1 MDQQNYP
8 QGAPVPGQP
17 LPPQGMP
24 VPPQGFPPQGAPVP
38 MPMPMP
44 GQPVPP
50 PYPGMPYGVQPVGM
64 PLQGIPP
71 QGVPPQ
77 GIPPQGMPQ
86 QPAGGAVFAPGRHHV
101 SKAYLAIQM
110 VGTVVPLIFT
120 FLIILVSA
128 GVPLGTLAVMGE
140 EVLGFF
146 AVLAAGLV
154 FALVL
159 AAFSIG
165 FTWLSWKNLEYQ
177 LTAKEFALFSGI
189 VFKKRMHV
197 PYQKIQSVN
206 QSASVFK
213 RIFGL
218 CDLEIDTAGGADN
231 TAIRIPCLK
240 TVNAEILRTEIFR
253 RKNVLLA
260 GGTIDENGCIFMPDA
275 RFAPTAPAAEDVM
288 HESNVL
294 DSTKSVWDAART
306 TRGDAFIDTG
316 RVIYERGLS
325 NVELIWASVTG
336 STVFLRAIL
345 GFLVLGAMGLTQ
357 FIDVLLG
364 SVFAEQFFVT
374 TVDLT
379 HMSAKAIFGTFVLPL
394 MLGIAGVLLVVWLA
408 SVLATVVSYGGFRVR
423 RRETRIEVE
432 HGLLRHVFQGL
443 DVERVQSVIITQTFI
458 RRLFGYCEVSLGK
471 IDSISAEDSA
481 STQLSSRSF
490 VVHPCIKVDKVP
502 ELLAGIV
509 PEFAEQPNDFVT
521 LPKVARRRAINRW
534 GFLYSA
540 MFWVVLGVA
549 LLQILA
555 SQGVI
560 NLIPVTGEDIFAA
573 ELVVGF
579 LPLVYLLF
587 AFVLVKNIVKAIL
600 WHKESGLAYNKKF
613 MRIRAGGYTV
623 TDVMF
628 PRRKIQSG
636 YTKTNPFQRHA
647 HVKTVCARLASGM
660 GQSIALMDVADAEAD
675 AWLEWVRP
683 RQNAKSEELFAA
695 VSSQI
700 E

>member
-8 QGAPVPGQP
+8 QGAPVQGQP
-17 LPPQGMP
+17 LPPQGVP
-24 VPPQGFPPQGAPVP
+24 LPPQGVPLPPQGFPPQNFSPQGNPPQGAPVP
-38 MPMPMP
+38 TPVPIP
-44 GQPVPP
+44 GQPYRSP
-50 PYPGMPYGVQPVGM
+50 MM
-64 PLQGIPP
+64 PP
-71 QGVPPQ
+71 QGFPPEGFPPQ
-77 GIPPQGMPQ
+77 GCPPPGMPQ

-101 SKAYLAIQM
+101 SRAYLVIQM
-110 VGTVVPLIFT
+110 LGTIVPLFFT
-120 FLIILVSA
+120 ILIVLISA
-128 GVPLGTLAVMGE
+128 GIPLGTLALIGNE
-140 EVLGFF
+140 IFGFF
-146 AVLAAGLV
+146 AVLGACLAFV
-154 FALVL
+154 VVL
-159 AAFSIG
+159 AAFSMG

-206 QSASVFK
+206 QSAGVIK

-231 TAIRIPCLK
+231 TAIRLPCLK
-240 TVNAEILRTEIFR
+240 MVNAEILRAEIFR

-260 GGTIDENGCIFMPDA
+260 GGTIDENGCVFMPDA
-275 RFAPTAPAAEDVM
+275 RFTPAHPAAGDVM
-288 HESNVL
+288 HETNVL

-316 RVIYERGLS
+316 RVLYERGLS
-325 NVELIWASVTG
+325 NLELVWASITG

-345 GFLVLGAMGLTQ
+345 GFLVLGALGLTQ

-379 HMSAKAIFGTFVLPL
+379 HMGAKTIFTTFVLPL
-394 MLGIAGVLLVVWLA
+394 MLGIVGIMLVVWLV

-471 IDSISAEDSA
+471 IDSISSEDSTF
-481 STQLSSRSF
+481 SELSSRGF

-502 ELLAGIV
+502 DLLAGIV
-509 PEFAEQPNDFVT
+509 PEFADQPNDFVV

-540 MFWVVLGVA
+540 MFWIALGVA
-549 LLQILA
+549 LLHILI
-555 SQGVI
+555 SQGII
-560 NLIPVTGEDIFAA
+560 NLTAITGGNVFIT
-573 ELVVGF
+573 ELIMGF

-587 AFVLVKNIVKAIL
+587 ACVLVKNIVKAVL
-600 WHKESGLAYNKKF
+600 WYKESGLAYNKKF

-636 YTKTNPFQRHA
+636 FTKTNPFQRHT

-660 GQSIALMDVADAEAD
+660 GQSIALMDMADADAD

-683 RQNAKSEELFAA
+683 HQSGPFAN
-695 VSSQI
+695 
-700 E
+700 